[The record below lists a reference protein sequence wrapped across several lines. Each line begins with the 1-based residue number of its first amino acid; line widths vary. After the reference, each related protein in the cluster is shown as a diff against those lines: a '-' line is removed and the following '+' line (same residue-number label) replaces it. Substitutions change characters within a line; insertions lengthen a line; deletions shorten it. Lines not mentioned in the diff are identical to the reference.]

1 MNLIRKSKRI
11 IFLLGFTDSLKVGDK
26 TMKKI
31 NKLVSSICI
40 SLLLISN
47 PLFASY
53 HTEEVTGKS
62 NSGGGYGSGGSAL
75 ALIAV
80 YAVSYAIYKNTRDED
95 DEATYMF
102 SKRTEPGFEVSLNT
116 QKNRYQSFND
126 HNASGLKF
134 NDSSAQT
141 TLNVYYRFK

>member
-1 MNLIRKSKRI
+1 MGSNGSIRI
-11 IFLLGFTDSLKVGDK
+11 GEK
-26 TMKKI
+26 TMNKV

-40 SLLLISN
+40 GLLLISN
-47 PLFASY
+47 PSFADY
-53 HTEEVTGKS
+53 HTEGSTGS
-62 NSGGGYGSGGSAL
+62 SDSDSGGGYGSGGSAL

-80 YAVSYAIYKNTRDED
+80 YAVGYVIYKNTRDED
-95 DEATYMF
+95 EEGVYMF
-102 SKRTEPGFEVSLNT
+102 SKRTEPGFEVSLST
-116 QKNRYQSFND
+116 QKNRYQSFDD

>member
-1 MNLIRKSKRI
+1 
-11 IFLLGFTDSLKVGDK
+11 
-26 TMKKI
+26 MKKI

-40 SLLLISN
+40 GLLLISN
-47 PLFASY
+47 PSFASY
-53 HTEEVTGKS
+53 HTGEASGNTES
-62 NSGGGYGSGGSAL
+62 NDSGGGYGSGGSAL

-80 YAVSYAIYKNTRDED
+80 YAVGYMIYKNTRDD
-95 DEATYMF
+95 DEEGVYMF
-102 SKRTEPGFEVSLNT
+102 SKRTEPGFDVSIST